1 MPAAEFL
8 LMSSNISLLP
18 LCFCFASCNVSRE
31 TTALTSVWLTR
42 FSAKKKRAIITPLF
56 KNGLLTRFTG
66 SKTGCTRHEPVPRK
80 TG

>member
-31 TTALTSVWLTR
+31 TTALTSVWFTR
-42 FSAKKKRAIITPLF
+42 FSAKKKRAIITPF
-56 KNGLLTRFTG
+56 
-66 SKTGCTRHEPVPRK
+66 
-80 TG
+80 